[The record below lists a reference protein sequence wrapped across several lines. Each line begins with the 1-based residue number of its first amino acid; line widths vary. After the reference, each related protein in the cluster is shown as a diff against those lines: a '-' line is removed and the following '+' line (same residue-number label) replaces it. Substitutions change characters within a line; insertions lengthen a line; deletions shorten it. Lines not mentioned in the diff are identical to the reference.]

1 VLASGVPLVVDD
13 SSRADPPLR
22 AFARSADAAALIAY
36 PIVWGEDVIAAIG
49 FTDVEPRDWSA
60 DTLPLIERVAP
71 LLAAALAQ
79 AELVEQQQ
87 TTLAL
92 REELIANVSHELR
105 TPLTS
110 TIGFLQTLDRQ
121 DIDLTRDERTE
132 LLAVARREAERLAV
146 LVEDLLQLTRL
157 ERGDLPLEKSEL
169 DLAKLAKRAAEGVEV
184 PTEREIVL
192 AEAHLFTL
200 ADPGRILQVVQNLLT
215 NSIRHG
221 EGQVSV
227 NFEWEPGAARLLVS
241 DEGRGVPDEQVS
253 QLFVPFARTST
264 RRDSSGLGLA
274 ISRRIA
280 EAHGGTLNYRPAE
293 NGRGHAFV
301 LELPA

>member
-1 VLASGVPLVVDD
+1 
-13 SSRADPPLR
+13 
-22 AFARSADAAALIAY
+22 
-36 PIVWGEDVIAAIG
+36 
-49 FTDVEPRDWSA
+49 
-60 DTLPLIERVAP
+60 
-71 LLAAALAQ
+71 
-79 AELVEQQQ
+79 
-87 TTLAL
+87 L

-110 TIGFLQTLDRQ
+110 TIGFLQTLDRR
-121 DIDLTRDERTE
+121 DLDLTRDERGQ
-132 LLAVARREAERLAV
+132 LLAVALREAERLAV

-169 DLAKLAKRAAEGVEV
+169 DLAKLAEHAADCIDV
-184 PTEREIVL
+184 PAEREIVL
-192 AEAHLFTL
+192 QKAHLFTQ

-221 EGQVSV
+221 EGRVSV
-227 NFEWEPGAARLLVS
+227 DFEWEPGAARLVVS
-241 DEGRGVPDEQVS
+241 DEGQGVPDDQVQ
-253 QLFVPFARTST
+253 QLFVPFSRTST
-264 RRDSSGLGLA
+264 RTDSSGLGLA

>member
-1 VLASGVPLVVDD
+1 
-13 SSRADPPLR
+13 
-22 AFARSADAAALIAY
+22 
-36 PIVWGEDVIAAIG
+36 
-49 FTDVEPRDWSA
+49 
-60 DTLPLIERVAP
+60 
-71 LLAAALAQ
+71 
-79 AELVEQQQ
+79 
-87 TTLAL
+87 L

-110 TIGFLQTLDRQ
+110 TIGFLQTLDRR
-121 DIDLTRDERTE
+121 DLDLTREERGQ
-132 LLAVARREAERLAV
+132 LLGVALREAERLAV

-157 ERGDLPLEKSEL
+157 ERGDLPLAMSEL
-169 DLAKLAKRAAEGVEV
+169 DLAKLAKHAADGIEV
-184 PTEREIVL
+184 PPEREIVL
-192 AEAHLFTL
+192 QKAHLFTQ

-221 EGQVSV
+221 EGRVSV
-227 NFEWEPGAARLLVS
+227 NFEWEPGAARLVVS
-241 DEGRGVPDEQVS
+241 DEGKGVPEDQVQ
-253 QLFVPFARTST
+253 QLFVPFSRTST
-264 RRDSSGLGLA
+264 HMDSSGLGLA